1 MASKEHNFNL
11 NTRGSK
17 ITYLTSGTRNAGEI
31 VNGDPISFVTTAGGI
46 VPASAVS
53 TNTITGIVIPIGQ
66 GTAAGEPFSDATV
79 KNQLGDPE
87 EKNYSLTHDD
97 FFCTAADVAA
107 GRQQLVNGVPTTVAV
122 GTEKDGGAQKFIN
135 AVLDGA
141 YVAYNSGVS
150 QGSGL
155 SSMTVTRGD
164 LSLTNSTVKDITG
177 IVNTYSRSYS
187 VTFNYK
193 QSGFV
198 EYGET
203 AALPDIANDLA
214 AEDGTGPF

>member
-1 MASKEHNFNL
+1 MG
-11 NTRGSK
+11 RG
-17 ITYLTSGTRNAGEI
+17 T
-31 VNGDPISFVTTAGGI
+31 VGG
-46 VPASAVS
+46 
-53 TNTITGIVIPIGQ
+53 Q
-66 GTAAGEPFSDATV
+66 PFSDSNS
-79 KNQLGDPE
+79 KNQIGDPA
-87 EKNYSLTHDD
+87 EKNYGLSHSD
-97 FFCTAADVAA
+97 FFATAADVAA
-107 GRQQLVNGVPTTVAV
+107 GLTHTVDGVQTAAVV

-141 YVAYNSGVS
+141 YVAYNSGVQ

-164 LSLTNSTVKDITG
+164 MTLTNSNVTNITG

-198 EYGET
+198 QDVNSNN
-203 AALPDIANDLA
+203 ALPDITNDLA
-214 AEDGTGPF
+214 TEDGSGPF

>member
-1 MASKEHNFNL
+1 MASVEHNYNL

-17 ITYLTSGTRNAGEI
+17 LTYLTSGSI
-31 VNGDPISFVTTAGGI
+31 DDPISFANSAGI
-46 VPASAVS
+46 VPASAVGS
-53 TNTITGIVIPIGQ
+53 TTITGIVIPIGK
-66 GTAAGEPFSDATV
+66 GTVGGEPFSDATRA
-79 KNQLGDPE
+79 NMIGDPA
-87 EKNYSLTHDD
+87 EKNYGLSHSD
-97 FFCTAADVAA
+97 FFATAADVTA
-107 GRQQLVNGVPTTVAV
+107 GNYATV
-122 GTEKDGGAQKFIN
+122 GDQKDGGAQKFIN

-141 YVAYNSGVS
+141 YVAYNSGVQ

-164 LSLTNSTVKDITG
+164 MTLTNSNVTNITG

-198 EYGET
+198 EYGQT
-203 AALPDIANDLA
+203 AALPDITNDLST
-214 AEDGTGPF
+214 EDGSGPF

>member
-1 MASKEHNFNL
+1 MASVEHNYNL

-17 ITYLTSGTRNAGEI
+17 LTYLTSGSI
-31 VNGDPISFVTTAGGI
+31 DDPISFANTAGI
-46 VPASAVS
+46 VPASAVGS
-53 TNTITGIVIPIGQ
+53 TTITGIVIPIGK
-66 GTAAGEPFSDATV
+66 GTVGGEPFSDAT
-79 KNQLGDPE
+79 KPNMIGDPA
-87 EKNYSLTHDD
+87 EKNYGLTHSD
-97 FFCTAADVAA
+97 FFATAADVAA
-107 GRQQLVNGVPTTVAV
+107 GNYATV
-122 GTEKDGGAQKFIN
+122 GDEKDGGAQKFIN

-141 YVAYNSGVS
+141 YVAYNSGVQ

-164 LSLTNSTVKDITG
+164 MTLTNSNVTNITG

-198 EYGET
+198 EYGQT
-203 AALPDIANDLA
+203 AALPDITNDLA
-214 AEDGTGPF
+214 TEDGSGPF

>member
-1 MASKEHNFNL
+1 MASVEHNYNL

-17 ITYLTSGTRNAGEI
+17 LTYLTSGSM
-31 VNGDPISFVTTAGGI
+31 DGGI
-46 VPASAVS
+46 WFANSVGVVPASSVGS
-53 TNTITGIVIPIGQ
+53 TTVTGIVIPIGR
-66 GTAAGEPFSDATV
+66 GSAAGEPFSDAT
-79 KNQLGDPE
+79 KANMIGDPA
-87 EKNYSLTHDD
+87 EKNYGLSHSD
-97 FFCTAADVAA
+97 FFATAADVTA
-107 GRQQLVNGVPTTVAV
+107 GNYATV
-122 GTEKDGGAQKFIN
+122 GDQKDGGAQKFIN

-141 YVAYNSGVS
+141 YVAYNSGVQ

-164 LSLTNSTVKDITG
+164 MTLTNSNVTNITG

-198 EYGET
+198 EYGQT
-203 AALPDIANDLA
+203 AALPDITNDLST
-214 AEDGTGPF
+214 EDGSGPF

>member
-17 ITYLTSGTRNAGEI
+17 LTYLTSGYEPSTA
-31 VNGDPISFVTTAGGI
+31 PISFVTAAGGI
-46 VPASAVS
+46 VKASAVG
-53 TNTITGIVIPIGQ
+53 TNTITGLVFPIGE
-66 GTAAGEPFSDATV
+66 GTLAGAPYSDGDLP
-79 KNQLGDPE
+79 NQIGDPE
-87 EKNYSLTHDD
+87 EASYTLAHDD
-97 FFCTAADVAA
+97 FFCTAADVTA
-107 GRQQLVNGVPTTVAV
+107 GRTHLEDGVRSAVAV
-122 GTEKDGGAQKFIN
+122 GDEKDGGAQKFIN

-141 YVAYNSGVS
+141 YVAYNSGVN

-164 LSLTNSTVKDITG
+164 LSLTNSAVKDITG

-198 EYGET
+198 QDVNNNKT
-203 AALPDIANDLA
+203 LPDIANDLDS
-214 AEDGTGPF
+214 EDGSGPF